1 MKADLRRRYTVPR
14 FGFIHEKL
22 DIKILIL
29 FILRRLPGVVE
40 PETLLELCQCDDGVG
55 YFDYTDCL
63 NELIDTK
70 HIEECEGGYKI
81 TEKGARN
88 AETVESSLPYSVRTK
103 AERLLEPVAARLRRD
118 AMITTEHERT
128 DDGLFVHL
136 AMSDGKGNIIDLR
149 LLVADEDQAKLIEKN
164 FRSGAED
171 YYQRIIALVSEE
183 RSKKK

>member
-1 MKADLRRRYTVPR
+1 MPR

-70 HIEECEGGYKI
+70 HIEEC
-81 TEKGARN
+81 
-88 AETVESSLPYSVRTK
+88 
-103 AERLLEPVAARLRRD
+103 
-118 AMITTEHERT
+118 
-128 DDGLFVHL
+128 
-136 AMSDGKGNIIDLR
+136 
-149 LLVADEDQAKLIEKN
+149 
-164 FRSGAED
+164 
-171 YYQRIIALVSEE
+171 
-183 RSKKK
+183 